1 MKKNNILTRISW
13 TLRKDRTDRKIETE
27 VLKRR
32 KSDGERKE
40 KERGRKKWQISVR
53 KEEDKRFFHL

>member
-1 MKKNNILTRISW
+1 MKKSNILTRISW